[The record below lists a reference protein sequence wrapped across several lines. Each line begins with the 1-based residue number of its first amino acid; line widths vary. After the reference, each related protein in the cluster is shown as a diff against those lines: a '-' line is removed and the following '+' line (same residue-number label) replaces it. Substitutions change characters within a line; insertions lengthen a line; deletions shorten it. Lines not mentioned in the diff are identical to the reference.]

1 MRNRISI
8 YSMFFFPFLYG
19 GGLSKRGVMMAKK
32 ENLFHMCSHHASHTC
47 IHTYTVCR
55 FPLKAVVRFGSFT
68 MLRFISNEWDTAFV
82 IHWTQLL
89 NCFVTLSG
97 WIDWEQSEEKER
109 EREKLEEPNKRMNRC
124 NSTRVCF
131 LSSPIFL
138 SPFFL
143 IVNLIRFLTSLVLSI
158 PISLDSDAICCCSPH
173 SSNANRC
180 LTLTTIHNW
189 IETCSV
195 HRATNINICIMHKLC
210 CCCWFCCFQLLFM
223 PFCE

>member
-1 MRNRISI
+1 MHPYIHSLSISI
-8 YSMFFFPFLYG
+8 KSSCTFRKLHYVAIYKQRVGYCICYSLDSTLELLCNIEWMNWLRT
-19 GGLSKRGVMMAKK
+19 KRRK
-32 ENLFHMCSHHASHTC
+32 
-47 IHTYTVCR
+47 R
-55 FPLKAVVRFGSFT
+55 
-68 MLRFISNEWDTAFV
+68 
-82 IHWTQLL
+82 
-89 NCFVTLSG
+89 
-97 WIDWEQSEEKER
+97 ER